1 MISGLLRMWNLCYWT
16 VWENILV
23 FYFLIQWEQPNQSFE
38 DAWPQRGVWPSGDA
52 AAKMQLQWCWLHHP
66 LPTCSQKHWKEGW
79 TVAQGV
85 KRDCYVSMSS
95 DGPSPVPSFRN
106 GYLCNRTDSLLLL
119 PKRSSL
125 TKQVLIVLMG
135 HVDQAGV
142 LWGTLTP
149 GRCAMGW
156 DNLDMVVTGLPKRG
170 SVYGSSFLSF
180 LFLC

>member
-1 MISGLLRMWNLCYWT
+1 
-16 VWENILV
+16 
-23 FYFLIQWEQPNQSFE
+23 
-38 DAWPQRGVWPSGDA
+38 
-52 AAKMQLQWCWLHHP
+52 LHHP

-135 HVDQAGV
+135 HVHQAVV
-142 LWGTLTP
+142 LWGDRQCWVWWQASVTP
-149 GRCAMGW
+149 TVGCRARMA
-156 DNLDMVVTGLPKRG
+156 LRQ
-170 SVYGSSFLSF
+170 SSPTRKLQVQWEKWPEKIR
-180 LFLC
+180 